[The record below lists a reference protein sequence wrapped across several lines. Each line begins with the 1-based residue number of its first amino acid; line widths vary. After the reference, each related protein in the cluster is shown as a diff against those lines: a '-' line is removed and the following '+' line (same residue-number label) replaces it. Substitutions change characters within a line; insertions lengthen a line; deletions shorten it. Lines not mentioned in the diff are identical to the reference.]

1 MTHFFPRPFKSNS
14 AEKSIRKGD
23 LPPIALFP
31 ACNRI
36 IIFYLDLVRA
46 AFESVPPSTFSTM
59 KVTIAQVI
67 TMLFLPQQVISAFS
81 PSNRKSIATK
91 SVVELG
97 AAFAP
102 SHKDNRKDRMPNI
115 FDALWH
121 NSKKKTACSFKSEP
135 VVIDPD
141 FTLTWWFLAAGVGI
155 YFQNIGEKVHTSEFM
170 ILCSRSIIWYIHRGI
185 LFLPLSWYEYH
196 CYTYTFSDFLFSIS
210 QIPLSSVHQLGPFP

>member
-155 YFQNIGEKVHTSEFM
+155 YFQNIGEKLHTSEFM
-170 ILCSRSIIWYIHRGI
+170 ILCSRSIICTSIGVYYFFPCPDMSTTVI
-185 LFLPLSWYEYH
+185 LTRSL
-196 CYTYTFSDFLFSIS
+196 DVLFSIS